1 MSGGTYTVLHFLS
14 EGIGY
19 LILKVETQYLL

>member
-1 MSGGTYTVLHFLS
+1 MFGGTHTALHFLS